1 MRGETVSNPEVMG
14 DPVQFQGRILELKRA
29 GKRVGVVPTMGALH
43 EGHRALMAAGRP
55 LCDILTTTIFV
66 NPKQFAPHEDLDR
79 YPRRFEADVQMCA
92 EEGVDFV
99 FAPNVEAMYPKGYST
114 YVTVEGMTEE
124 LCGRARPIHFR
135 GVTTVCA
142 KLFLITQADVAIFG
156 WKDAQQQLVLRR
168 MVQDLNIPVEIVGVE
183 TVREAD
189 GLAMSSRNIYLSER
203 DRAEA
208 PVLRRALE
216 DARRRIEAGETRAD
230 FVRSGVIDQI
240 ERASHGRVDYVQIVS
255 MDEIRPLDEV
265 RRGNTLI
272 AAAVWWGQTRLID
285 NIRL

>member
-1 MRGETVSNPEVMG
+1 
-14 DPVQFQGRILELKRA
+14 
-29 GKRVGVVPTMGALH
+29 
-43 EGHRALMAAGRP
+43 
-55 LCDILTTTIFV
+55 
-66 NPKQFAPHEDLDR
+66 
-79 YPRRFEADVQMCA
+79 
-92 EEGVDFV
+92 
-99 FAPNVEAMYPKGYST
+99 
-114 YVTVEGMTEE
+114 
-124 LCGRARPIHFR
+124 
-135 GVTTVCA
+135 
-142 KLFLITQADVAIFG
+142 
-156 WKDAQQQLVLRR
+156 